1 MFLIFKV
8 ILLPQYEQKKH
19 SDKVKSLMG
28 VFSNLAQSV
37 SDEIEDRKEIE
48 VNLEF
53 DVMKQGYSL

>member
-1 MFLIFKV
+1 
-8 ILLPQYEQKKH
+8 
-19 SDKVKSLMG
+19 MG

>member
-1 MFLIFKV
+1 MFLINKV

-19 SDKVKSLMG
+19 SNKVESVIR
-28 VFSNLAQSV
+28 VFSDLAQSV
-37 SDEIEDRKEIE
+37 SDEIEDIKEIE